1 MWSATRGGCFCAH
14 RPGDTRGGFGRA
26 SSAKLRPRPVDA
38 RAAASAASSTS
49 TSWGAPG
56 ERRDIAGDG
65 SIRVSEACVSAE
77 CWASTRALDERV
89 AHDRL
94 SAAVESDVN
103 FVDAGVPPEEL
114 PGDARFARWLRQR
127 GGRRED
133 LVVGG
138 HLSPGAFAT
147 RESPSDR
154 SAVTLGNGND
164 TDERVAAAID
174 PKRAYRS
181 VDDAIDRL
189 LLSTGAEWLDVLH
202 VPWLCSAP
210 VALRGRRR
218 FERIAP
224 RDSTDAGGHNRW
236 HTPDVTRGEAPFT
249 TAMDL
254 VRWVPIGSTGGG
266 FESDPGSSSVASE
279 TFVPAARF
287 ADARFSAV
295 RQAHRA
301 ALFDAVRGGKVRAL
315 CVSFETPW
323 DACGLELGDSA
334 FFEAWE
340 LAERLAPGS
349 SSPGS
354 ASGLGS
360 FGDAVAGVS
369 LSLSALRDP
378 RLARRGDDYEATLA
392 RWCAPGALNPNKPGE
407 TAAFASGTGRG
418 TRKPV
423 VAARG
428 AFFPNNPRD
437 DFNFDFDDAGRA
449 SSSALVEE
457 MVRAAS
463 AHGAFTREDVALGL
477 ARARGYAASVALGSV
492 SSCASTEAMDDETFA
507 RRLAA
512 FGLEKNGGGD
522 GESPFLHPACLAAVD
537 AARLKH
543 FQGAS
548 DAERGR
554 GRGRGRG
561 RDPFEARD
569 EDRE

>member
-26 SSAKLRPRPVDA
+26 SSAKLRPGTVDA

-147 RESPSDR
+147 RESPSYR

-224 RDSTDAGGHNRW
+224 RDSTDAGGHDRW

-392 RWCAPGALNPNKPGE
+392 RWCTPGAQERRENDV
-407 TAAFASGTGRG
+407 AAFPN
-418 TRKPV
+418 RKPV
-423 VAARG
+423 VAARD
-428 AFFPNNPRD
+428 AFFPGAAV
-437 DFNFDFDDAGRA
+437 AGARG
-449 SSSALVEE
+449 SSALAEA

-463 AHGAFTREDVALGL
+463 AFGAFTREDVALGL
-477 ARARGYAASVALGSV
+477 ARAGGYAASVAMGGV

-512 FGLEKNGGGD
+512 FAPGGAGD
-522 GESPFLHPACLAAVD
+522 EATHLDAACLAAVD

-543 FQGAS
+543 FRGVS

-569 EDRE
+569 EDRA

>member
-1 MWSATRGGCFCAH
+1 MSRGGRVCA
-14 RPGDTRGGFGRA
+14 RPGDARGGFARA
-26 SSAKLRPRPVDA
+26 SSTKPRPRPVDA
-38 RAAASAASSTS
+38 RAAASAASSKS
-49 TSWGAPG
+49 AAPSWGAPG

-103 FVDAGVPPEEL
+103 FVDAGVPPDTL
-114 PGDARFARWLRQR
+114 VSDARFARWLRRR

-138 HLSPGAFAT
+138 HLSPGAFPT
-147 RESPSDR
+147 RESSSDR
-154 SAVTLGNGND
+154 AAAAFG
-164 TDERVAAAID
+164 TDEAERTAVAVD

-189 LLSTGAEWLDVLH
+189 LLSTGAEWIDVLH
-202 VPWLCSAP
+202 VPWLCLAP
-210 VALRGRRR
+210 DALRGRRR
-218 FERIAP
+218 FERVAP
-224 RDSTDAGGHNRW
+224 RDARADAGAVGRDDRWNRV
-236 HTPDVTRGEAPFT
+236 VTRTDEPFT
-249 TAMDL
+249 TAMDAL
-254 VRWVPIGSTGGG
+254 RFAPISAS
-266 FESDPGSSSVASE
+266 SDPGDSR
-279 TFVPAARF
+279 AARLF
-287 ADARFSAV
+287 SLTPFSADARVADARRSAV
-295 RQAHRA
+295 REAHRA
-301 ALFDAVRGGKVRAL
+301 ALLDAVRGGKVRKL
-315 CVSFETPW
+315 CVCFETPW
-323 DACGLELGDSA
+323 DACSLELGDLA
-334 FFEAWE
+334 FFEARE
-340 LAERLAPGS
+340 LAARRDAPGS
-349 SSPGS
+349 
-354 ASGLGS
+354 AL
-360 FGDAVAGVS
+360 GDAVAGVS

-463 AHGAFTREDVALGL
+463 AFGAFTREDVALGL